1 MIHFNSF
8 LVYHTKYFLSIQ
20 WTLNCPLFVY
30 IFFTSILFMKIMFT
44 ENLKWYVFWMVWPKT
59 KMAAV
64 SVIHHIYD
72 IFLFTNLNLLIYII
86 LKTHL
91 LFVKPCVVSFTLLL
105 VFNQLIDFNKILINV
120 CLILFSVK
128 SAKWYIFYILKLM
141 HISHFHT
148 RTLNQL

>member
-1 MIHFNSF
+1 MN
-8 LVYHTKYFLSIQ
+8 TKLSTFCI
-20 WTLNCPLFVY
+20 F
-30 IFFTSILFMKIMFT
+30 FFTSILFMKIMFT

-72 IFLFTNLNLLIYII
+72 IRCASTFFFLFTNLNLLIYII

-105 VFNQLIDFNKILINV
+105 IFNQLIDFNKILINV

-148 RTLNQL
+148 CTLNQL

>member
-1 MIHFNSF
+1 MNRWTILAHACSFYCDQYFFAVIHFNSF

-20 WTLNCPLFVY
+20 WTLNCPLFVF
-30 IFFTSILFMKIMFT
+30 FFTSILFMKIMFT

-72 IFLFTNLNLLIYII
+72 IRCASTFFFLFTNLNLLIYII

-91 LFVKPCVVSFTLLL
+91 LFVKPCVVSFTHL
-105 VFNQLIDFNKILINV
+105 
-120 CLILFSVK
+120 
-128 SAKWYIFYILKLM
+128 
-141 HISHFHT
+141 
-148 RTLNQL
+148 